1 MDLAKH
7 HPIML
12 ATAKEWKEE
21 KVARETDESWGRV
34 LQIDGIQCLV
44 ISYPFYKTDYTPYTI
59 QNAHTRLDHA
69 QATLTHTQVPGH
81 RY

>member
-44 ISYPFYKTDYTPYTI
+44 ISYPFYKTDYAPYII
-59 QNAHTRLDHA
+59 QNTHTRLDKA
-69 QATLTHTQVPGH
+69 QAILTPTRVPRQG
-81 RY
+81 Y